1 MLSLRVLPVG
11 TPTAYGELL
20 QKNFPDRGGMQ
31 FDFLPPT
38 HRDQAAQVL
47 GLGGIDLALFAFD
60 GPAPEAMEALR
71 GLLKA
76 SSEVAVIVLTHEE
89 DEAAAADVIQC
100 GAQDCL
106 SLPGLTAEGL
116 ARAMRHALERQRFQ
130 RAANDALAVR
140 LGSATRTANQLTARI
155 REVGEER
162 IRAEKALV
170 ETVAR
175 YRFLLDSLPQIVW
188 TADATGAL
196 VYLNHYWVQYSG
208 RSIEQTLTEGW
219 GDAIHPEDAAATREC
234 QRESLAKGASF
245 AIQHRLRATDGTYR
259 WHELRAVPRRNT
271 SGKIVEWIGTE
282 VDIDDQKRVAERL
295 EEAHDQLGVRILE
308 RTSELAHANELLQME
323 VEERR
328 RAEIEAQKAREVAE
342 AANRSKTEFLANI
355 SHEIRTPMNGII
367 GMTDLALETDLNL
380 QQREYLQL
388 VAHSADSLL
397 ILINDMLDFAKIEAG
412 RLELEE
418 APFSLRKLMQDSVKA
433 LSLRASQKEIGLNLE
448 IQPDVPA
455 RIVGDANRLRQVM
468 VNLLSNAIKFTEKGE
483 VGVHVHVI
491 SMRNGRINLLFEI
504 SDTGIGIPEDK
515 QSVIFEAF
523 AQVDGSMTRRFGGTG
538 LGLAIVSS
546 LVRKMGGD
554 IRVRSKLGE
563 GSTFS
568 FNLPAS
574 VDSSGG
580 EVSGEVAVD
589 EEPVMRPLRVEPERD
604 AGMRVMIAA
613 QEGSETGIT
622 LAEMLRS
629 LGLESTVVG
638 LGEAALGELERAQ
651 SQGRAYRL
659 VMVDSALGDM
669 SGDRFVLALAGH
681 PELKAPVV
689 LLLAGAASPDE
700 VKKAWA
706 SGPDW
711 VLYKP
716 VIHADLVETLE
727 RSLLMVEPAHVRKPE
742 PPEAG
747 AAKPNAKP
755 PLRVLVAEDNMVN
768 QIVVER
774 ILMSYGCDITT
785 VPTGREAVEAVESKP
800 FDLILMDIQMPEMD
814 GMEATRLIRS
824 LPDKRA
830 QLPIVAMT
838 AHAMKGDRE
847 RFLASGMD
855 HYISKPFHKDELFM
869 LIKSIESRVRNQ
881 DAGMREAV
889 ANEVV
894 SGSLDAF
901 LKAMGGDETLFR
913 EACDLFAEMMPARVE
928 ELGRALEAG
937 QARDAERVA
946 HNLKASLDS
955 LGAREISEQIAVL
968 EAGLRA
974 HDFPAALAR
983 FERIQQ
989 DIRDILA
996 QIEARHEA
1004 ANAVAG

>member
-1 MLSLRVLPVG
+1 MPSLRVLLVGNPV
-11 TPTAYGELL
+11 AYGGIL
-20 QKNFPDRGGMQ
+20 QKNFPGGGEVQ
-31 FDFLPPT
+31 FDFLAPVDPA
-38 HRDQAAQVL
+38 QAAQILEREGV
-47 GLGGIDLALFAFD
+47 DLVLFALD
-60 GPAPEAMEALR
+60 GPAPEVTAL
-71 GLLKA
+71 LNA
-76 SSEVAVIVLTHEE
+76 SGQTPVVILTPEENAELAVAC
-89 DEAAAADVIQC
+89 IQC

-116 ARAMRHALERQRFQ
+116 ARAMHHARERHGFARKTS
-130 RAANDALAVR
+130 DALAIR
-140 LGSATRTANQLTARI
+140 MGHATRAVNQLTTRI

-162 IRAEKALV
+162 IRAEKSLV

-188 TADATGAL
+188 TADASGAL
-196 VYLNHYWVQYSG
+196 VYLNYYWVCYSG
-208 RSIEQTLTEGW
+208 RSIEQTLAEGW
-219 GDAIHPEDAAATREC
+219 GDAIHPEDGAASQEC
-234 QRESLAKGASF
+234 QRGSIAKGEPF
-245 AIQHRLRATDGTYR
+245 NIQHRLRATDGTYR
-259 WHELRAVPRRNT
+259 WHELRAVPRRNA
-271 SGKIVEWIGTE
+271 SGKILEWIGTE

-295 EEAHDQLGVRILE
+295 AQAHSQLGIRIME
-308 RTSELAHANELLQME
+308 RTSDLAHTNELLQVE

-328 RAEIEAQKAREVAE
+328 RAETEAQKAREVAE

-367 GMTDLALETDLNL
+367 GMTDLALETDLDL

-412 RLELEE
+412 RLELES
-418 APFSLRKLMQDSVKA
+418 APFSVRKVLQDSLKA
-433 LSLRASQKEIGLNLE
+433 LGLRASQKGIGLNLE
-448 IQPDVPA
+448 IQPDVPD

-468 VNLLSNAIKFTEKGE
+468 VNLLANAIKFTEKGV

-491 SMRNGRINLLFEI
+491 ATRNERTNLLFEV

-515 QSVIFEAF
+515 QNVIFEAF

-546 LVRKMGGD
+546 LVKKMGGD

-563 GSTFS
+563 GSTFA

-574 VDSSGG
+574 VDLSHAADAG
-580 EVSGEVAVD
+580 EA
-589 EEPVMRPLRVEPERD
+589 PVTELPMVQALEVEPQRD
-604 AGMRVMIAA
+604 AGMRVMIVAD
-613 QEGSETGIT
+613 ERSETGIT
-622 LAEMLRS
+622 LAEMLKS
-629 LGLESTVVG
+629 LGLESSVVG
-638 LGEAALGELERAQ
+638 LGEVALGEMEQAQ
-651 SQGRAYRL
+651 SQGRDYRL

-669 SGDRFVLALAGH
+669 SGDRFVHTLASHEGLN
-681 PELKAPVV
+681 APVV
-689 LLLAGAASPDE
+689 LMLAGAASPEE
-700 VKKAWA
+700 VRKAWA

-727 RSLLMVEPAHVRKPE
+727 RSLLMVEPPHIRQPQ
-742 PPEAG
+742 PEA
-747 AAKPNAKP
+747 AADRPDAEP
-755 PLRVLVAEDNMVN
+755 SLRVLVAEDNLVN
-768 QIVVER
+768 KIVVER
-774 ILMSYGCDITT
+774 ILLSFGCAITM
-785 VPTGREAVEAVESKP
+785 VSNGKAAVEAVESQP

-814 GMEATRLIRS
+814 GMEATRRIRS

-869 LIKSIESRVRNQ
+869 LIKSISSRVKSQ
-881 DAGMREAV
+881 DAGTPD
-889 ANEVV
+889 EVV
-894 SGSLDAF
+894 TNETEGGSLDGF
-901 LKAMGGDETLFR
+901 LKAMGGDAALFQG
-913 EACDLFAEMMPARVE
+913 ACDLFAEMMPERVE
-928 ELGRALEAG
+928 ELGKTLEAG
-937 QARDAERVA
+937 DARNAERVA

-968 EAGLRA
+968 EANLRS
-974 HDFPAALAR
+974 HDFPRAR
-983 FERIQQ
+983 VRFGRIQE
-989 DIRDILA
+989 DICAILA
-996 QIEARHEA
+996 AIEARREA
-1004 ANAVAG
+1004 AGSVAG